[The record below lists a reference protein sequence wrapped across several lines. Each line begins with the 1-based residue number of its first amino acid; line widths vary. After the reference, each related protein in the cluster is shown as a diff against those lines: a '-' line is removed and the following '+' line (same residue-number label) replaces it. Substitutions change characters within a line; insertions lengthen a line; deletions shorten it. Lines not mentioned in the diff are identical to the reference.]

1 MQATNYPI
9 NLHWSDEDGEWVATS
24 PAWPALSALDEDPRR
39 ALTGLRRA
47 IALATAANRAA
58 GRPVPEAMT
67 IDDLR
72 KAGAVIKIS
81 SLAALAGIPAQTLH
95 SKIRRG
101 GALAPHEAAALHNA
115 LAGVRLAVVK

>member
-1 MQATNYPI
+1 MHSPNYPI
-9 NLHWSDEDGEWVATS
+9 HLHWSEEDGEWAATS

-39 ALTGLRRA
+39 ALSGLRKA
-47 IALATAANRAA
+47 IALATSANREA

-67 IDDLR
+67 VDDLR
-72 KAGAVIKIS
+72 LAGSVLKIA
-81 SLAALAGIPAQTLH
+81 SLASLAGIPAQTLH

-101 GALAPHEAAALHNA
+101 GTLAPHEAAALHNA

>member
-1 MQATNYPI
+1 MR
-9 NLHWSDEDGEWVATS
+9 G
-24 PAWPALSALDEDPRR
+24 
-39 ALTGLRRA
+39 A
-47 IALATAANRAA
+47 ISLASTADRAA
-58 GRPVPEAMT
+58 GRPVPEVMAV
-67 IDDLR
+67 DDLR
-72 KAGAVIKIS
+72 KAGAVIKIA